1 MAKKT
6 LEKIDRKTKAVKT
19 QRQIKEVKTKLA
31 NLSPAAAAEAV
42 SDVVAEQARK
52 HATGFGDFLRE
63 QSVVG
68 IGIGIVFGT
77 QIKVVV
83 DSIMAGFVNPLTEL
97 VLPGTGGLID
107 KTITLKDAP
116 NPADKVELAWGS
128 IVYTL
133 LTFIIVAAIIYA
145 TYKLLKLDRFKKKD
159 K

>member
-1 MAKKT
+1 MAKKAS
-6 LEKIDRKTKAVKT
+6 ENIDRKAKIAKK

-31 NLSPAAAAEAV
+31 NLSPAAAAEVV

-97 VLPGTGGLID
+97 VLPGTGGLVD
-107 KTITLKDAP
+107 KTITLKDTP
-116 NPADKVELAWGS
+116 NPADRVELAWGS